1 MGIAHPAKSAGSAM
15 VSVEELLP
23 NTAPKNRFAG
33 IQSGVHLL
41 AIVPTTNGRS
51 TVNTERCGRI
61 SRIVVTL
68 ENILYDEQDARD
80 DLPFNLDEGGQAKRM
95 DKTVDLL
102 SAAIACLEQINELVA
117 DQEAA
122 VVPSKTWDG
131 SIIL

>member
-1 MGIAHPAKSAGSAM
+1 
-15 VSVEELLP
+15 
-23 NTAPKNRFAG
+23 
-33 IQSGVHLL
+33 
-41 AIVPTTNGRS
+41 
-51 TVNTERCGRI
+51 
-61 SRIVVTL
+61 
-68 ENILYDEQDARD
+68 
-80 DLPFNLDEGGQAKRM
+80 KRM